1 LTDENIEKLPIV
13 CIGAGAAGF
22 FGAICS
28 KTFWPD
34 ERVVLLEKSKQVL
47 TKVKISGG
55 GRCNVTHHLF
65 DPKELVKNY
74 PRGSKALLGPF
85 YFFQPQDT
93 INWFTSRG
101 VELKK
106 EEDGRVFPVTNSSQ
120 TIIDCLQD
128 EAKKIGVELYLLSF
142 IDSISKDSSGFI
154 IVFKDRSILKAKAIL
169 LATGSSKEGFE
180 FAKSLGHKI
189 KEPVPS
195 LFTFNSPASPLS
207 HLSGSSIT
215 NASVQI
221 EGFKKVI
228 TGPVLITHF
237 GFSGPAILKLSAFAA
252 RFMHEKNY
260 EVNLKINWLPEFSR
274 NELIDRLII
283 ARNTNQP
290 FTTINPLT
298 KAFWEYLTIFK
309 KSNALS
315 NQEIAS
321 LAKKIQEDTFM
332 VSGKTTNK
340 QEFVT
345 AGGVEID
352 DVDFKTMQSKICRG
366 LYFAG
371 EILDID
377 GVTGGFNF
385 QNAWTSAFI
394 AGKNIGK

>member
-55 GRCNVTHHLF
+55 GRCNVTHYLF

-128 EAKKIGVELYLLSF
+128 EAKKVGVELHLLSF
-142 IDSISKDSSGFI
+142 IDSISKDVSGFI
-154 IVFKDRSILKAKAIL
+154 ILFKDESILRAKAIL

-195 LFTFNSPASPLS
+195 LFTFNVPASPLS
-207 HLSGSSIT
+207 HLSGSCIT

-260 EVNLKINWLPEFSR
+260 EVTLKINWLPEFSR

-290 FTTINPLT
+290 LTTINPLT
-298 KAFWEYLTIFK
+298 KAFWEYLTILK
-309 KSNALS
+309 KNNTLS

-352 DVDFKTMQSKICRG
+352 DVDFKTMQSKICSG

>member
-1 LTDENIEKLPIV
+1 MTDENIEKLPIV

-55 GRCNVTHHLF
+55 GRCNVTHYLF

-128 EAKKIGVELYLLSF
+128 EAKKVGVELHLLSF
-142 IDSISKDSSGFI
+142 IDSISKDVSGFI
-154 IVFKDRSILKAKAIL
+154 ILFKDESILRAKAIL

-195 LFTFNSPASPLS
+195 LFTFNVPASPLS
-207 HLSGSSIT
+207 HLSGSCIT

-260 EVNLKINWLPEFSR
+260 EVTLKINWLPEFSR

-290 FTTINPLT
+290 LTTINPLT
-298 KAFWEYLTIFK
+298 KAFWEYLTILK
-309 KSNALS
+309 KNNTLS

-352 DVDFKTMQSKICRG
+352 DVDFKTMQSKICSG

>member
-1 LTDENIEKLPIV
+1 MTDENIEKLPIV